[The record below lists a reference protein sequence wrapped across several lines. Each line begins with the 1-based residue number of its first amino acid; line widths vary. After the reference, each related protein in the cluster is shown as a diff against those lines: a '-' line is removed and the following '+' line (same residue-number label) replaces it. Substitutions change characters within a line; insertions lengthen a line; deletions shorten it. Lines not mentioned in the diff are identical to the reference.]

1 MGTPHMQKSSAYMV
15 RRTARQMRVK
25 LTACLEAS
33 HSHSSS
39 PRQTPSAPVRQLPV
53 ASCQL
58 SVASFQL
65 PVAKVLTNQQQQ
77 QKHSSNISTAATP
90 TQDIQGTP
98 MWGSLDWSRSPA
110 QFGAQPTR
118 SVAAGALREI
128 SKKIYIYEK

>member
-1 MGTPHMQKSSAYMV
+1 MSRGKSFTFVIAAPDSVSA
-15 RRTARQMRVK
+15 
-25 LTACLEAS
+25 
-33 HSHSSS
+33 S
-39 PRQTPSAPVRQLPV
+39 PPV
-53 ASCQL
+53 ARCQL

-90 TQDIQGTP
+90 TQDIQGTH

-128 SKKIYIYEK
+128 SKIYQETPVITSDLR